1 MSTTIYRKNCQLSY
15 IIPVPPTYTLRTIL
29 LYGTRLQIVPAK
41 LPSFKSINDTIFH
54 AYLRVL
60 LLANIRFGN
69 NIMLNFM
76 SEIYTVE
83 PR

>member
-15 IIPVPPTYTLRTIL
+15 IIPVPPTYALRTIL
-29 LYGTRLQIVPAK
+29 SYGTWLQIVPAK

-54 AYLRVL
+54 AYLR
-60 LLANIRFGN
+60 FGN

-76 SEIYTVE
+76 SEIYIVRKIAMTCFK
-83 PR
+83 P